1 VGFRS
6 RNPASAHTVHAG
18 PGNPVA
24 DRRTGRR
31 SSTRT
36 GRRNVDRMSPDQPA
50 TLAAWLRTRTD
61 EQLGALLAARPDV
74 ARPAPSDVVG
84 LATRLAVPVSVD
96 RALDELDAA
105 TLQVLDAV
113 LLAATDGVPRT
124 ELPGLLP
131 DVPGDVVDAAIEAL
145 TTRALLWGDDELHAP
160 EPVRRSVR
168 YPAGLG
174 RRATDLR
181 LTLPRDLPAALAD
194 LAADERTV
202 LERLAGDRPVG
213 HLPDSTAGSL
223 SPARRLLQAGL
234 LARIDAVNVE
244 LPREIGLAL
253 RGDRPLGP
261 PKLRPEPQVS
271 ERAPAVVDQQA
282 AGAALEVISRV
293 TEVLTAL
300 EEEPAGLLR
309 SGGLGV
315 RDQKRLAKELH
326 VGEADV
332 AFLVEVAHAAGL
344 LDVGGA
350 QRDEWLPTR
359 GYDAWREQD
368 LADRWAVL
376 AEGWLTSVRLISLV
390 GQRDVAGKA
399 VNVLSPD
406 VVRQT
411 APVLRRSA
419 LSVLAEFPPG
429 RGLVAPELVSLLRWR
444 TPRRADRLAPLPD
457 LLAEAERL
465 GVVVGGV
472 LSSGG
477 RGLLT
482 AGEDGAANG
491 MRSLLPAPV
500 DHVLAQPDLSLIA
513 PGPLVAELAGTLAVV
528 ADVESSGG
536 ATVYRVSE
544 SSIRR
549 SLDFGWSASDLH
561 DFFARASRTP
571 VPQALEYLIDDVA
584 RQHGRLRVGA
594 IECYVRSDDHGLVS
608 QVLSDRRTAGAELR
622 RLAPGVLISGLPP
635 EEVLSVLRAAGYS
648 PAGESAG
655 GAVLTRPKAPAR
667 AAARRPGGSAPSGP
681 RALSPAE
688 LAATVREIRAG
699 DAALA
704 ARRTDPVRQVPG
716 VTTATTLEVLSR
728 AVREG
733 LPVWLGYVDAQGSG
747 SQRVVQPVSLAG
759 GFLQGF
765 DEGRGESRTFAVHRI
780 TSVALVESEDAATP
794 S

>member
-1 VGFRS
+1 M
-6 RNPASAHTVHAG
+6 PA
-18 PGNPVA
+18 
-24 DRRTGRR
+24 
-31 SSTRT
+31 
-36 GRRNVDRMSPDQPA
+36 DQPA

-61 EQLGALLAARPDV
+61 EQLGALLVARPDV

-113 LLAATDGVPRT
+113 LLSPTDGVART
-124 ELPGLLP
+124 ELPGLLSA
-131 DVPGDVVDAAIEAL
+131 VPPEVVSAAVESL
-145 TTRALLWGDDELHAP
+145 TTRALLWGDDELRAP
-160 EPVRRSVR
+160 EPVRRAVR

-181 LTLPRDLPAALAD
+181 VLLPRDLPATLAE
-194 LAADERTV
+194 LAPDERTV
-202 LERLAGDRPVG
+202 LDRLAGDRPVG
-213 HLPDSTAGSL
+213 HLPDSSAGSL
-223 SPARRLLQAGL
+223 TPARRLLQAGL
-234 LARIDAVNVE
+234 LARIDAINVE
-244 LPREIGLAL
+244 LPREIGLLL
-253 RGDRPLGP
+253 RGDSPLGP
-261 PKLRPEPQVS
+261 PRLRPEPEVT
-271 ERAPAVVDQQA
+271 RRDPARVDQQA
-282 AGAALEVISRV
+282 AGSALEVLSRV
-293 TEVLTAL
+293 TDVLTAL
-300 EEEPAGLLR
+300 EQEPAGLLR

-315 RDQKRLAKELH
+315 RDAKRLAKELK
-326 VGEADV
+326 VGERDI

-368 LADRWAVL
+368 LTDRWAVL
-376 AEGWLTSVRLISLV
+376 AEGWLTSPRLISLV
-390 GQRDVAGKA
+390 GERDVAGKA

-411 APVLRRSA
+411 APALRRSA
-419 LSVLAEFPPG
+419 LAVLAEFGPG
-429 RGLVAPELVSLLRWR
+429 EGLAPGELVSLLRWR
-444 TPRRADRLAPLPD
+444 TPRRADRLSPVPD

-465 GVVVGGV
+465 GIAVSGV

-477 RGLLT
+477 RGLL
-482 AGEDGAANG
+482 ADGEDGAADG
-491 MRSLLPAPV
+491 MRGLLPAPV

-513 PGPLVAELAGTLAVV
+513 PGPLLADLAGTLAVV

-549 SLDFGWSASDLH
+549 ALDSGWSASDLH
-561 DFFARASRTP
+561 DFFTSASRTP
-571 VPQALEYLIDDVA
+571 VPQALDYLVDDVA

-608 QVLSDRRTAGAELR
+608 QVLSDRRTANAELR
-622 RLAPGVLISGLPP
+622 RLAPGVLVSGLAAD
-635 EEVLSVLRAAGYS
+635 EVLTVLRAAGYA
-648 PAGESAG
+648 PAGESSG

-667 AAARRPGGSAPSGP
+667 AVGRRPGSPAAAGP
-681 RALSPAE
+681 RPLRPE
-688 LAATVREIRAG
+688 DVAATVREVRAG

-704 ARRTDPVRQVPG
+704 ARRAEPVRQIPG
-716 VTTATTLEVLSR
+716 VTTASTLELLSR
-728 AVREG
+728 AVSGG

-747 SQRVVQPVSLAG
+747 SQRVVQPVSLSG

-765 DEGRGESRTFAVHRI
+765 GEGRGETRTFAVHRI
-780 TSVALVESEDAATP
+780 TSVALVGPQDDPTP